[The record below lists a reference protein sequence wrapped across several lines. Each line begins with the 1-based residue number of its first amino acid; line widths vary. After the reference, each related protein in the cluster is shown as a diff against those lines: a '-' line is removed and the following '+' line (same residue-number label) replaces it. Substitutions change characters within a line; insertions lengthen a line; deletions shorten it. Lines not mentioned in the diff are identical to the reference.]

1 MAFHSFLDK
10 GGISIAVIGI
20 GFKALH
26 LALKTM
32 EKNIIA
38 AVTTGFEGLREE
50 MYSNSAKLELKID
63 SKFEVLENRINL
75 SCNMLRCI
83 NLTCSELSKE
93 IGGINNNIGILVE
106 TNVRSC
112 LLKKN
117 YSEAYLLGE
126 KLNSLSDL
134 AKKICRKEVSTD
146 NSPPSPDGSEFQ
158 TVEGTSEEVEYATS
172 MLLNQVCSG
181 IYSFAEAMI
190 KAESQ
195 SDEVFRNTQLKSLE
209 VGTAISKP
217 AWDGTS

>member
-1 MAFHSFLDK
+1 M
-10 GGISIAVIGI
+10 
-20 GFKALH
+20 
-26 LALKTM
+26 
-32 EKNIIA
+32 
-38 AVTTGFEGLREE
+38 
-50 MYSNSAKLELKID
+50 
-63 SKFEVLENRINL
+63 
-75 SCNMLRCI
+75 
-83 NLTCSELSKE
+83 
-93 IGGINNNIGILVE
+93 
-106 TNVRSC
+106 
-112 LLKKN
+112 
-117 YSEAYLLGE
+117 
-126 KLNSLSDL
+126 

-181 IYSFAEAMI
+181 IDSFAEAMI